1 MRVLILGGTIQ
12 ASQLAHR
19 LSTDEG
25 YNTVFSLAG
34 VTKNPVLPT
43 VSVRIGGFGGAHG
56 LRVFLRDQ
64 GVGAVVDA
72 THPFA
77 AQMSRH
83 AAMACARSGVPLLRI
98 DRPVWTEVEGDQWT
112 HVSGIDE
119 AAAALGDAPQTVF
132 LTTGRKDL
140 GPFQRASQHHYVL
153 RSIDAPEPSS
163 LPQNVMLLLARPPFT
178 VASEMALMKNHAIEV
193 LVTKNA
199 GSEATSA
206 KLAAARNLGL
216 PVIMIDRPIL
226 PLAETASTV
235 DEALLW
241 LQKHRHAG
249 TDRDV

>member
-1 MRVLILGGTIQ
+1 MRVLILGGTTQ
-12 ASQLAHR
+12 ASQLAHK
-19 LSTDEG
+19 LGMEKG
-25 YNTVFSLAG
+25 YDIIFSLAG
-34 VTKNPVLPT
+34 VTKNPVLPN
-43 VSVRIGGFGGAHG
+43 VSARIGGYGGVGG
-56 LRVFLRDQ
+56 LQNFLRDQ
-64 GVGAVVDA
+64 NVSAVVDA

-83 AAMACARSGVPLLRI
+83 AAMACAIGDVPLLRI
-98 DRPVWTEVEGDQWT
+98 DRPSWTETAGDQWT
-112 HVSGIDE
+112 RVSSIE
-119 AAAALGDAPQTVF
+119 AAASALGNASQTVF

-140 GPFQRASQHHYVL
+140 GPFQHASQHHYVL
-153 RSIDAPEPSS
+153 RSIDAPEPSF
-163 LPQNVMLLLARPPFT
+163 LPQNVTLLLARPPFT
-178 VASEMALMKNHAIEV
+178 VASEMALMKDHAIKM